1 MNGSGIARPA
11 EEAGKR
17 PWETKN
23 RYRGLSSRQVRV
35 VSFFF
40 TPALSVAVGAT
51 IPDTGTAGHPHYI
64 SFAQKYGLR
73 NEERVKSKG

>member
-17 PWETKN
+17 LWETKN

-35 VSFFF
+35 VSFFLPLPYQWPLAPQYQ
-40 TPALSVAVGAT
+40 TQ
-51 IPDTGTAGHPHYI
+51 
-64 SFAQKYGLR
+64 AQQAIHITYLLLR
-73 NEERVKSKG
+73 NTD

>member
-1 MNGSGIARPA
+1 V
-11 EEAGKR
+11 
-17 PWETKN
+17 
-23 RYRGLSSRQVRV
+23 SSR
-35 VSFFF
+35 FFF

-73 NEERVKSKG
+73 NEERVKSKGSKSVSIDLPSITT